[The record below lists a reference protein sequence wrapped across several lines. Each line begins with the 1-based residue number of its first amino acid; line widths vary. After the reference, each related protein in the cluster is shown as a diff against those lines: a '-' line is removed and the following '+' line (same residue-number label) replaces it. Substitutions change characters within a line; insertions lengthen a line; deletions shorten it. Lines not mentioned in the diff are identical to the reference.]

1 MRHLI
6 REPQHLHIK
15 HNIFINQSPKTM
27 RTGTNHM
34 ESDNKFHQISDKKW
48 LVTRAQ
54 KVIIQLERWR
64 KVRIGG

>member
-1 MRHLI
+1 
-6 REPQHLHIK
+6 
-15 HNIFINQSPKTM
+15 M